1 MLLLHVAINQTL
13 FHFCAVCRVD
23 IDLVWVLD
31 QSGSV
36 GRRNHALALNFISEV
51 HSFFEISRNHTRVG
65 MVTFSTSSRVEF
77 DLLSAS
83 NSQELEELVD
93 DVRYRGGYT
102 ATALALFL
110 TKQLF
115 SANTTGVRPLS
126 AGVPRVAVLLTDGK
140 SNLYSLGSIPQD
152 LKDSGVVVYSVGIGN
167 IELNELLDISS
178 DPDQLYVY
186 LLESYTDAARFV
198 DLMGATLCECEYYS
212 LTLGTGEVSAK

>member
-1 MLLLHVAINQTL
+1 MWSVINQTL

-23 IDLVWVLD
+23 IDLAWVLD

-36 GRRNHALALNFISEV
+36 GRRNHELALNFISEV
-51 HSFFEISRNHTRVG
+51 HSFFEISRDRTRVG
-65 MVTFSTSSRVEF
+65 MVTFSTRSRVEF

-83 NSQELEELVD
+83 NSQQLEDLVE
-93 DVRYRGGYT
+93 DVQYRGGYT
-102 ATALALFL
+102 ATALALL
-110 TKQLF
+110 HTRLLF

-126 AGVPRVAVLLTDGK
+126 DGVPRVAVLLTDGK

-198 DLMGATLCECEYYS
+198 DLMSATLCECEYHS
-212 LTLGTGEVSAK
+212 LTLGTGGVSAK